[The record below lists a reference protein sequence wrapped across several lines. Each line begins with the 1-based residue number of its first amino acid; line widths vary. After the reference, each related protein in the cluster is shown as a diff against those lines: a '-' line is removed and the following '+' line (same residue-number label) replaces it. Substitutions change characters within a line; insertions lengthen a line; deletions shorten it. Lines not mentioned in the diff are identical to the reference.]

1 MSRHALARE
10 YFKRIGMQRYG
21 WLSSDLQVGLH
32 SAATKGKIKRDE
44 LVQLGK
50 HFARIRRVEK
60 VAHLLNAA
68 AKMHRDPRAALNHL
82 LRETPKLSSTSRLTK
97 ETSVRRSSPPV
108 KKRKFPIKGA
118 VLSLALTAAGLSI
131 ASFINQPTPRPNLVK
146 VVRPDKINAYT
157 PSALNQEVEKKIQSL
172 REAGKLEKDD
182 HVSVVAFDLENEH
195 FMAHVGSTE
204 PRNAASLIKPFIMLA
219 AYHKVK
225 TGTPAP
231 EWLERQIE
239 QMIVNSNNPA
249 STKVIKFIGGL
260 EEAQRIITQYGFA
273 HTELKEYIPSNG
285 RTYKNRTSAND
296 LNVLLHQLH
305 SGQLVDRDYS
315 ALMLRYLDQYTTS
328 RLASFE
334 SQYAIGLAGKTGYV
348 AGTQAEATQVTL
360 PNGKKYNFVAIVE
373 NKSNPRRQDLEWH
386 NNSRE
391 ALKELFSTVHA
402 HASARLAGNGATSKP

>member
-21 WLSSDLQVGLH
+21 WLSPNLQVGLH

-44 LVQLGK
+44 LVQLGE
-50 HFARIRRVEK
+50 HFARIGRVEK

-68 AKMHRDPRAALNHL
+68 AKMHRDPRAALSHL
-82 LRETPKLSSTSRLTK
+82 IRETARLSNKPRLAK
-97 ETSVRRSSPPV
+97 ISVRSSPSI
-108 KKRKFPIKGA
+108 KRRKFPIKGA

-131 ASFINQPTPRPNLVK
+131 ASFVNQPTPRPNIVK
-146 VVRPDKINAYT
+146 VVPLGATSPYA

-172 REAGKLEKDD
+172 RAAGKLEKDD

-195 FMAHVGSTE
+195 FMAHVESTE

-249 STKVIKFIGGL
+249 SRKVLRFIGGP

-273 HTELKEYIPSNG
+273 NTKLKEYIPSNG
-285 RTYKNRTSAND
+285 RTYKNQTSAND
-296 LNVLLHQLH
+296 LNVLLYQLH
-305 SGQLVDRDYS
+305 HGQVVDRDYS
-315 ALMLRYLDQYTTS
+315 TRMLRYLDQYTTS

-334 SQYAIGLAGKTGYV
+334 SQYTIGLAGKTGYV